1 MKKLFISILSVV
13 SLVSFCIGFSACKTE
28 TELDKLAA
36 QGYLLSVRYEAGAGK
51 FLGVNDSYFLDL
63 FKPSNY
69 EKDASGN
76 VSIKLTEPTDPAR
89 KIKEN
94 SLTRTNYFYV
104 GWYKNRTLVTDE
116 KGNALDD
123 KGVALFL
130 NEETEKY
137 YYDSEYKK
145 AAEPAYTYSDE
156 WNFETDRL
164 VMPADGKQHQTTLYA
179 GWVPY
184 FTFTYYAKNAD
195 GEWEPYATTDFDY
208 KYNKSLADGDGNP
221 NGDLDVCYIPDW
233 SDKDE
238 LTGEGVGHIAYSS
251 KYKCKDTLFKFPQ
264 KDEAL
269 HFVAAYA
276 TEEDAEAKANAVTGE
291 LKHGGSIDY
300 ATAKAI
306 GGDQSV
312 YVEYEQGA
320 KYRITTAKQLADS
333 ANLDLDG
340 VYEILYDLDFSAESN
355 GGTEVRWPALFAS
368 GDFSGEIKGNGKVLK
383 NLTASV
389 NAAKAYGGL
398 FGDVKATAKIENV
411 TFENVIVDISKAATS
426 NGSYGAFAGNVEN
439 GATVSG
445 VVMKN
450 TTLRISGNMA
460 INSERQLF
468 FKVADG
474 LKGGVATEG
483 EFTLVI
489 YGNKSLVEGEYGYR
503 FYFDETTYNQKNDG
517 RIYVSMKY
525 ERSDKN
531 PQYEF
536 QL

>member
-1 MKKLFISILSVV
+1 MKKLFISLLSVV

-51 FLGVNDSYFLDL
+51 FLGVDDSYFLDM

-76 VSIKLTEPTDPAR
+76 VSIKLTEPTDPVR
-89 KIKEN
+89 KINDN

-104 GWYKNRTLVTDE
+104 GWYKNRTLVTNE
-116 KGNALDD
+116 KGEALDD
-123 KGVALFL
+123 KGVALIW
-130 NEETEKY
+130 NDQTEKY
-137 YYDSEYKK
+137 YYDGESKNP
-145 AAEPAYTYSDE
+145 ADPAYTYSDE
-156 WNFETDRL
+156 WNFETDRM
-164 VMPADGKQHQTTLYA
+164 VMPADGKKHQETLYA

-184 FTFTYYAKNAD
+184 FTFTYYAKND
-195 GEWEPYATTDFDY
+195 NGEWEPYATTNFDY
-208 KYNKSLADGDGNP
+208 KYNKSLIGDDGNP

-238 LTGEGVGHIAYSS
+238 LTGEGVGHIAYST
-251 KYKCKDTLFKFPQ
+251 KYKCEDTLFKFPQ
-264 KDEAL
+264 KDDAL

-276 TEEDAEAKANAVTGE
+276 SRADADGKTNALTDE
-291 LKHGGSIDY
+291 IRHNGSIDY
-300 ATAKAI
+300 ANAKAI
-306 GGDQSV
+306 GGDQAI
-312 YVEYEQGA
+312 YVEYEKGA
-320 KYRITTAKQLADS
+320 KYRITNAKQLADS

-340 VYEILYDLDFSAESN
+340 VYEILYDLDFSAAGN

-383 NLTASV
+383 NVTATV
-389 NAAKAYGGL
+389 NAAKEYGGL
-398 FGDVKATAKIENV
+398 FGNVKATAKIADL
-411 TFENVIVDISKAATS
+411 TFENVTVDISKVTTS
-426 NGSYGAFAGNVEN
+426 KGRYGAFAGNVEKD
-439 GATVSG
+439 ATVSN

-450 TTLRISGNMA
+450 VTLRISGNMA
-460 INSERQLF
+460 INSEQQF
-468 FKVADG
+468 FRMADG
-474 LKGGVATEG
+474 QKTGIAQEGGVK
-483 EFTLVI
+483 LVV

-503 FYFDETTYNQKNDG
+503 FYFDENTYNEKNDG
-517 RIYVSMKY
+517 RIYVTMKY
-525 ERSDKN
+525 VRNDKN